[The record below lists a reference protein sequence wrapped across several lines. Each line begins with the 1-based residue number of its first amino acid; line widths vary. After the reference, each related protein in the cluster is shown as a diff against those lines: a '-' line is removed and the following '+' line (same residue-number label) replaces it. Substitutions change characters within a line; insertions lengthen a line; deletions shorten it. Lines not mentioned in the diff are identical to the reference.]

1 LLDEEGVMRDQAS
14 VTLAGALGVMLATT
28 ALATPVIQ
36 NGFKA
41 ICKPK
46 PGTALFQAQC
56 RDCHVVAGEKK
67 LNPFGLDV
75 QAELKKQHST
85 TFTSAMWQKLGPRDS
100 DHDGA
105 SNSKEIAAGTLPG
118 DPKSKP

>member
-1 LLDEEGVMRDQAS
+1 MRVRHQAS
-14 VTLAGALGVMLATT
+14 VTLAVALAVMFATT

-41 ICKPK
+41 VCKPK
-46 PGTALFQAQC
+46 PGTPLFQAMC
-56 RDCHVVAGEKK
+56 RDCHITAGQKP

-75 QAELKKQHST
+75 QAELKKQKSK
-85 TFTSAMWQKLGPRDS
+85 TFTSAIWQKLGARDS

>member
-1 LLDEEGVMRDQAS
+1 MRDQAS
-14 VTLAGALGVMLATT
+14 VTLAGALAVMLATT

-41 ICKPK
+41 ICQPK

-85 TFTSAMWQKLGPRDS
+85 TFTPAIWQKLGARDS

>member
-1 LLDEEGVMRDQAS
+1 MRVHHQAS
-14 VTLAGALGVMLATT
+14 LTLALVLAVMLATT

-56 RDCHVVAGEKK
+56 RVCHVVAGQKQ

-75 QAELKKQHST
+75 QAELKKQKSK
-85 TFTSAMWQKLGPRDS
+85 TFTSAIWQKLGARDS

>member
-1 LLDEEGVMRDQAS
+1 MRVPHHAS
-14 VTLAGALGVMLATT
+14 VTLALALGLMLATT

-41 ICKPK
+41 ICTPK
-46 PGTALFQAQC
+46 PGTALFMAQC
-56 RDCHVVAGEKK
+56 RDCHVVAGEKQ

-75 QAELKKQHST
+75 HAEMQKQKSK
-85 TFTSAMWQKLGPRDS
+85 TFTPAIWQKLGPRDS
-100 DHDGA
+100 DHDSA